1 MIFSWSHTSDLFW
14 PVCLLH
20 PQIAA
25 CHVTLKFKPY
35 KYEYRMK
42 EPVFLTLGYM
52 DTGYSESVVSYSSIG
67 LMELVLLS
75 LDGSTLMF
83 IGLYCDWKNRPR

>member
-1 MIFSWSHTSDLFW
+1 
-14 PVCLLH
+14 
-20 PQIAA
+20 
-25 CHVTLKFKPY
+25 
-35 KYEYRMK
+35 
-42 EPVFLTLGYM
+42 M